1 MSYKKRKPS
10 FSRLIKAALTT
21 FLVLIGL
28 LLFIL
33 VLFYINKDNIGRKI
47 IAETSKRT
55 NSVITFND
63 IHLSPFVQLPSVSV
77 TLTNIKILEKKAFM
91 DSLEKPIANIEELH
105 AGINILK
112 LFKGHIDV
120 SRITLEGGN
129 FNLIQNVDSSYNFI
143 EAFSPSE
150 TDHSIHKQPKPS
162 EPNNSNKFSK
172 SEMDLS
178 INQVYF
184 KNVALNYHSR
194 LSRKSA
200 VAMFFLLSRIR

>member
-1 MSYKKRKPS
+1 
-10 FSRLIKAALTT
+10 
-21 FLVLIGL
+21 
-28 LLFIL
+28 
-33 VLFYINKDNIGRKI
+33 
-47 IAETSKRT
+47 
-55 NSVITFND
+55 
-63 IHLSPFVQLPSVSV
+63 
-77 TLTNIKILEKKAFM
+77 M

-184 KNVALNYHSR
+184 KNVALNYHSK

-200 VAMFFLLSRIR
+200 VAKIDVLKASFEYMPEIIKTTCRLQMDITDLQLSDQKIIQIRNMRLHNKIGVIPIIT